1 MKKKVKNL
9 RSVIF
14 FVLMLIY
21 LHAFF
26 AAAVE
31 KPLELYKQA
40 IYTSKEGLPQNSIFS
55 IVQTPDG
62 FIWLATNAGI
72 ARFDG
77 VHFDVFN
84 RGNTPGL
91 ISDNS
96 EFLLVD
102 SRGVLWIGTYQG
114 GIMCYNNGI
123 FESKYTQSDGLVSN
137 NIRVILESR
146 CGSSCFWIGTV
157 SGLNRLEQGKV
168 ITVPFPGTAR
178 SHKVQALAEDS
189 RGQLWVGTSGGLLVV
204 TKDQDQYVMKHAGF
218 ENSEISALVIDP
230 ADQLWL
236 GTNGNG
242 LIRVQGDSRTVFTTG
257 NGLSS
262 NLIGPLYMDE
272 EGALWVGT
280 RDGGLNWLKDNKIS
294 GFNIE
299 KGLSH
304 NYILSVFKDREGN
317 IWIGT
322 NGGGLNLL
330 SNSKITTYDTKKGL
344 SYDQVYGIY
353 QDSRGCIWVGTYG
366 FGVNCV
372 KDGRVIR
379 NLTEKDGLPGSNILT
394 ICEDPEGNMWF
405 GTYGK
410 GIARLDMKNGTMKT
424 YTTRDGLV
432 SDFVY
437 GLYVD
442 REKRFWVGTNKGG
455 LHLFYNG
462 RFTLEKKLEDKVRV
476 FLEDSRGNLW
486 VGTDVS
492 GLFRLTNGKSEVFN
506 VSHGLSNQDIMCIF
520 EDKAG
525 DIWIATYGGG
535 VNRYTY
541 ANGQFNSI
549 GQKHGLPHD
558 IVYWILEDDSHH
570 LWMSTMEGI
579 FRVSRRELE
588 NFFNGTSADVSGTTF
603 DEAYGM
609 KVRECNGG
617 TQPSGWR
624 TNDGRLWF
632 ITAAGVAV
640 INPAEMLEKTLP
652 PPVVIKQITIDKKIY
667 IPAALRDQLLAPPGK
682 GNIEVRYAGLS
693 FVVPERVTFAYKLE
707 GYDEDWVK
715 AGNRRAAYYTN
726 IPYGTYNFRVKAC
739 NHEGIWN
746 EKGVSIKITIRPHFW
761 KTWWFGILS
770 LIFIL
775 LLIGLFF
782 ILKMRNIKKRQQVLE
797 DQVTERTQTLRNKTG
812 ELENK
817 KTTLEK
823 INNIVKSI
831 NAEVDPQD
839 ILTTILMETAILE
852 RIERGGALVYDRSMD
867 AYVLK
872 AALGYDE
879 NQLQSLRFSRQEAE
893 DRYIKGA
900 REINPDIFIVKN
912 ISGRPGE
919 KKIEPIGIPKSMLVM
934 KIRGGDTPDTAA
946 GYLILDDMEE
956 EDAFDHKDIELLI
969 GLKDHIAS
977 AFIKSKLLL
986 ELEAEREA
994 AEEANQ
1000 AKSMFL
1006 ARMSH
1011 EIRTPMNSVIGFADM
1026 LLDTQLDAEQREF
1039 TLNINKSGE
1048 TLLLLIDEILD
1059 FSKIE
1064 AGQLS
1069 FQPIDFD
1076 PEVTAFDVCQL
1087 MQPRLE
1093 NKPVEILCRI
1103 GDNLPA
1109 YVKSDV
1115 GRIRQVIVNLMS
1127 NAIKFTNTGEIE
1139 LSMDILE
1146 EKQGRLKLHVM
1157 VRDTGIGI
1165 AEDQIDTIFEVF
1177 HQADGSITREYG
1189 GTGLGLAISK
1199 QIALLLGGDIRV
1211 ESRKGKGSTF
1221 HFTAWVEK
1229 SLQKNTQT
1237 QWSSWQG
1244 LGGKKALLVDH
1255 NSSNLDIL
1263 FHMIQRAGMRPV
1275 QLDKGEMV
1283 PVVIEEALETGD
1295 PFDICLMN
1303 IQMPG
1308 LSGCEAAKQIRSS
1321 PDHRAARVLLLG
1333 FAPPT
1338 ARHKEKCDTSGFD
1351 GFLPKPIQPHKL
1363 LTMMKRLL
1371 VKAEEK
1377 ESPDS
1382 KDVITKQE
1390 PVITQHSLMEE
1401 AKHAVHILL
1410 VEDNPLNQKLA
1421 RSMLT
1426 KGGYRL
1432 DAVNN
1437 GKEAVETYTN
1447 APEKFNLIFMDINMP
1462 VMDGREA
1469 AQTIRNM
1476 GFTEVPIIAMTAHAL
1491 KKDREA
1497 CLQAG
1502 MNDYISKPIKREVVF
1517 NMVKKWVFK
1526 NDVL

>member
-1 MKKKVKNL
+1 MKKEIKNL
-9 RSVIF
+9 GAVIV
-14 FVLMLIY
+14 FVLIY
-21 LHAFF
+21 LQAFF
-26 AAAVE
+26 AVAVE
-31 KPLELYKQA
+31 KPLELYKQTV
-40 IYTSKEGLPQNSIFS
+40 YTSLEGLPQNSIFS

-84 RGNTPGL
+84 RQNTPGM

-102 SRGVLWIGTYQG
+102 RQGILWIATYQG
-114 GIMCYNNGI
+114 GIMSYQNGI
-123 FESKYTQSDGLVSN
+123 FENKYTQSDGLVSN
-137 NIRVILESR
+137 NVRVILESR
-146 CGSSCFWIGTV
+146 YGSSSFWIGTV
-157 SGLNRLEQGKV
+157 DGLNRLEQGK
-168 ITVPFPGTAR
+168 IFTVPFPGTAR
-178 SHKVQALAEDS
+178 SHKVQALLEDS
-189 RGQLWVGTSGGLLVV
+189 RGQLWVGTNEGLLVV
-204 TKDQDQYVMKHAGF
+204 TKNQDQYVMKHAGF
-218 ENSEISALVIDP
+218 ESIEITALVIDRE
-230 ADQLWL
+230 DRLWV
-236 GTNGNG
+236 GTSGHG
-242 LIRVQGDSRTVFTTG
+242 LISVQGDYRRVFTTE

-262 NLIGPLYMDE
+262 NLIETLYMDG
-272 EGALWVGT
+272 EGALWIGT
-280 RDGGLNWLKDNKIS
+280 RDAGLMRLKHDQIS
-294 GFNIE
+294 GFNLE

-317 IWIGT
+317 LWIGT

-330 SNSKITTYDTKKGL
+330 SDSKITTYDTKRGL

-353 QDSRGCIWVGTYG
+353 QDSRGSIWVGTYG
-366 FGVNCV
+366 FGVNCI

-379 NLTEKDGLPGSNILT
+379 QLTRKDGLPTGNVLT

-410 GIARLDMKNGTMKT
+410 GIVRLNMEDGSMKT
-424 YTTRDGLV
+424 YTTRNGLI

-442 REKRFWVGTNKGG
+442 RKNRFWVGTNKGG
-455 LHLFYNG
+455 LHLFSNG
-462 RFTLEKKLEDKVRV
+462 RFVLEKKLEDKVRV

-486 VGTDVS
+486 VGTDIS
-492 GLFRLTNGKSEVFN
+492 GLFRLTNGKSEAFN
-506 VSHGLSNQDIMCIF
+506 ETHGLSSQDIMSIF

-535 VNRYTY
+535 VNRYRY
-541 ANGQFNSI
+541 ADGQFKSI

-558 IVYWILEDDSHH
+558 IVYWILEDDSHN

-579 FRVSRRELE
+579 FRVSRQELE
-588 NFFNGTSADVSGTTF
+588 NFFNGASGDVSGTTF

-624 TNDGRLWF
+624 TRDGRLWF

-640 INPAEMLEKTLP
+640 IDPGEMLEKTLP
-652 PPVVIKQITIDKKIY
+652 PPVVIKQITVDNITY
-667 IPAALRDQLLAPPGK
+667 IPAALRDQLVTPPGK
-682 GNIEVRYAGLS
+682 GDIEVRYTGLS

-707 GYDEDWVK
+707 GYDENWTK
-715 AGNRRAAYYTN
+715 PGTRRTAYYTN

-746 EKGVSIKITIRPHFW
+746 EKGESIKITIRPHFW
-761 KTWWFGILS
+761 KTWWFGILG

-775 LLIGLFF
+775 LLIGLFY
-782 ILKMRNIKKRQQVLE
+782 ILKMKNIKTRQRVLEQQVA
-797 DQVTERTQTLRNKTG
+797 ERTRNLRNKTR
-812 ELENK
+812 ELEDK

-831 NAEVDPQD
+831 NSEVDPQD
-839 ILTTILMETAILE
+839 ILTTILMETAISE
-852 RIERGGALVYDRSMD
+852 RIERGGALVYDKSLD
-867 AYVLK
+867 AYIFK

-879 NQLQSLRFSRQEAE
+879 NQLQSLQFSRQEAE
-893 DRYIKGA
+893 NRYIKGT
-900 REINPDIFIVKN
+900 REIYPDIFIVKN

-919 KKIEPIGIPKSMLVM
+919 KEINPIGIPKSMLVM
-934 KIRGGDTPDTAA
+934 KIREGDAPDAVA
-946 GYLILDDMEE
+946 GYLIFDDMEE
-956 EDAFDHKDIELLI
+956 ENAFDHKDIELLT

-986 ELEAEREA
+986 ELEAERET

-1026 LLDTQLDAEQREF
+1026 LLDTTLNAEQREF
-1039 TLNINKSGE
+1039 ILNINKSGE
-1048 TLLLLIDEILD
+1048 TLLQLIDEILD

-1076 PEVTAFDVCQL
+1076 PELTAFDVCQL
-1087 MQPRLE
+1087 MQPRLG

-1109 YVKSDV
+1109 YIKSDV
-1115 GRIRQVIVNLMS
+1115 GRIRQVLDNLMS
-1127 NAIKFTNTGEIE
+1127 NAVKFTNTGEIE
-1139 LSMDILE
+1139 LAMDIRE
-1146 EKQGRLKLHVM
+1146 EKQDRLKLHVM

-1165 AEDQIDTIFEVF
+1165 AKDKIDTIFEVF
-1177 HQADGSITREYG
+1177 QQADGSITRKYG

-1199 QIALLLGGDIRV
+1199 QIALLMGGDIRV
-1211 ESRKGKGSTF
+1211 ESEEGKGSTF
-1221 HFTAWVEK
+1221 HFTAWVGK
-1229 SLQKNTQT
+1229 SHQKNTQT

-1244 LGGKKALLVDH
+1244 LEGKKVLLVDH

-1263 FHMIQRAGMRPV
+1263 YHMIQRAGMRPL
-1275 QLDKGEMV
+1275 QLDKGEKV
-1283 PVVIEEALETGD
+1283 LSTVKEALETGD
-1295 PFDICLMN
+1295 PFDICLLN

-1308 LSGCEAAKQIRSS
+1308 LSGCEVVKQVRSCPHRQAANL
-1321 PDHRAARVLLLG
+1321 PLLG

-1338 ARHKEKCDTSGFD
+1338 ARQEEKCHGSGFD
-1351 GFLPKPIQPHKL
+1351 GFLPKPIRPHKL

-1371 VKAEEK
+1371 VDGGETGPTA
-1377 ESPDS
+1377 S
-1382 KDVITKQE
+1382 KDVIIKQQG
-1390 PVITQHSLMEE
+1390 VVTRHSLLEE

-1410 VEDNPLNQKLA
+1410 VEDNLLNQKLA

-1432 DAVNN
+1432 DVVNN
-1437 GKEAVETYTN
+1437 GKEAVDTYTN
-1447 APEKFNLIFMDINMP
+1447 APEKFDLIFMDINMP

-1469 AQTIRNM
+1469 AQTIRNK

-1502 MNDYISKPIKREVVF
+1502 MNDYISKPIKRDVVF

-1526 NDVL
+1526 DDER

>member
-1 MKKKVKNL
+1 MKNKIKNL
-9 RSVIF
+9 RTVIV
-14 FVLMLIY
+14 FVVIY
-21 LHAFF
+21 LHALF
-26 AAAVE
+26 AGAVE
-31 KPLELYKQA
+31 KPLELYKHTV
-40 IYTSKEGLPQNSIFS
+40 YTSKEGLPQNSIFS

-62 FIWLATNAGI
+62 FIWLTTNAGI

-77 VHFDVFN
+77 VDFDVFN
-84 RGNTPGL
+84 LENTPGL

-102 SRGVLWIGTYQG
+102 RRGVLWIGTYQG
-114 GIMCYNNGI
+114 GIMWYKNGI
-123 FESKYTQSDGLVSN
+123 FEEKYTQIDGLVSN
-137 NIRVILESR
+137 NIKVILESLDD
-146 CGSSCFWIGTV
+146 SSSFWIGTV
-157 SGLNRLEQGKV
+157 NGLNRLESRKI

-178 SHKVQALAEDS
+178 SHIVQALAEDP
-189 RGQLWVGTSGGLLVV
+189 RGQLWVGTNEGLLEV
-204 TKDQDQYVMKHAGF
+204 TKNQDQYIMKQAGF
-218 ENSEISALVIDP
+218 KGVEITDLVFDREGR
-230 ADQLWL
+230 LWV

-242 LIRVQGDSRTVFTTG
+242 VIRVQGDSRTIFTTG

-262 NLIGPLYMDE
+262 NLIGTLYMDE
-272 EGALWVGT
+272 DGALWIGT
-280 RDGGLNWLKDNKIS
+280 KEAGLNRLKDNQIS
-294 GFNIE
+294 GFNTGD
-299 KGLSH
+299 GLSH
-304 NYILSVFKDREGN
+304 NYVLSLFKDREGN

-330 SNSKITTYDTKKGL
+330 SDTKITTYDTKKGL
-344 SYDQVYGIY
+344 AYDQVYGIF
-353 QDSRGCIWVGTYG
+353 QDSRGCLWVGTYG
-366 FGVNCV
+366 FGVNCI

-379 NLTEKDGLPGSNILT
+379 HLTEKDGLPSGNILT

-410 GIARLDMKNGTMKT
+410 GIARLDMKNGTIKT

-432 SDFVY
+432 SNFVY

-442 REKRFWVGTNKGG
+442 REKRLWVGTNKGG
-455 LHLFYNG
+455 LHLFSNG

-476 FLEDSRGNLW
+476 FLEDRRGNLW
-486 VGTDVS
+486 VGTDIS
-492 GLFRLTNGKSEVFN
+492 GLYRLTNGKSEVFN
-506 VSHGLSNQDIMCIF
+506 VSHGLSSQDIMCIF

-541 ANGQFNSI
+541 ADGKFTSI
-549 GQKHGLPHD
+549 GQKQGLPHD
-558 IVYWILEDDSHH
+558 IVYWILEDDSHY
-570 LWMSTMEGI
+570 LWMSTMAGI

-588 NFFNGTSADVSGTTF
+588 KFFNGTSNVISGTTF

-632 ITAAGVAV
+632 ITAAGLAV
-640 INPAEMLEKTLP
+640 INPAEMLEKNFP

-667 IPAALRDQLLAPPGK
+667 IPAALGDQLPVPPGK
-682 GNIEVRYAGLS
+682 GDIEVRYAGLS

-707 GYDEDWVK
+707 GYDEDWTK
-715 AGNRRAAYYTN
+715 PGTRRTAYYTN
-726 IPYGTYNFRVKAC
+726 IPYGTYNFRVKAR

-746 EKGVSIKITIRPHFW
+746 EKGASIKITIRPYFW
-761 KTWWFGILS
+761 KTWWFRILG

-782 ILKMRNIKKRQQVLE
+782 ILIMRNIKKQKQVLE
-797 DQVTERTQTLRNKTG
+797 QQVAERTQTLRNKTR

-839 ILTTILMETAILE
+839 ILTTILMETAVME
-852 RIERGGALVYDRSMD
+852 QVDRGGALVYDKSLD
-867 AYVLK
+867 AYVFK
-872 AALGYDE
+872 AALGYKV
-879 NQLQSLRFSRQEAE
+879 NQLQPLQFSRQEAE
-893 DRYIKGA
+893 RRYINGA
-900 REINPDIFIVKN
+900 GEIYPDIFIVKN

-919 KKIEPIGIPKSMLVM
+919 EKIKPTGIPKSMLVM
-934 KIRGGDTPDTAA
+934 KIREGDAPDTAA
-946 GYLILDDMEE
+946 GYLIFDDMEKE
-956 EDAFDHKDIELLI
+956 NAFDNKDIDLLI

-1026 LLDTQLDAEQREF
+1026 LLDTQLNPEQREF

-1048 TLLLLIDEILD
+1048 TLLHLIDEILD

-1076 PEVTAFDVCQL
+1076 PEVTAFDVCQS
-1087 MQPRLE
+1087 MQPRLG

-1115 GRIRQVIVNLMS
+1115 GRIRQVLVNLMS
-1127 NAIKFTNTGEIE
+1127 NAVKFTNSGEIE
-1139 LSMDILE
+1139 LAMDISE
-1146 EKQGRLKLHVM
+1146 KKQGRLKLLVT

-1165 AEDQIDTIFEVF
+1165 TEDQLDAIFEVF

-1199 QIALLLGGDIRV
+1199 QIALLMGGDIKV
-1211 ESRKGKGSTF
+1211 ESEGGKGSTF
-1221 HFTAWVEK
+1221 YFTAWVEK

-1237 QWSSWQG
+1237 RWSSWQG
-1244 LGGKKALLVDH
+1244 LEGKKVLLVDH

-1263 FHMIQRAGMRPV
+1263 SHMLQRAGMRSV
-1275 QLDKGEMV
+1275 QVDKGEKAMA
-1283 PVVIEEALETGD
+1283 VIAEALETGE

-1303 IQMPG
+1303 IEMPG
-1308 LSGCEAAKQIRSS
+1308 LSSIEAAKQIRSS
-1321 PDHRAARVLLLG
+1321 PGQRTARLPILG
-1333 FAPPT
+1333 FAPPA
-1338 ARHKEKCDTSGFD
+1338 ARQKEKYQTSGFD
-1351 GFLPKPIQPHKL
+1351 GFLPKPIQPQKL

-1382 KDVITKQE
+1382 KNVRTQQE
-1390 PVITQHSLMEE
+1390 PVVTQHSLMEE
-1401 AKHAVHILL
+1401 AKHSVHILL

-1426 KGGYRL
+1426 KGGYHL

-1447 APEKFNLIFMDINMP
+1447 APEKFDLIFMDVNMP

-1469 AQTIRNM
+1469 ARTIRDK
-1476 GFTEVPIIAMTAHAL
+1476 GFTTVPIIAMTAHAL
-1491 KKDREA
+1491 EKDREA

>member
-1 MKKKVKNL
+1 MKKKIKNL
-9 RSVIF
+9 GYVIF
-14 FVLMLIY
+14 FVLIY
-21 LHAFF
+21 LHAFI
-26 AAAVE
+26 ALAVE
-31 KPLELYKQA
+31 KPFELYIQTV
-40 IYTSKEGLPQNSIFS
+40 YTSLEGLPQNSIFS

-62 FIWLATNAGI
+62 FIWIATNAGI

-84 RGNTPGL
+84 RENTPGM

-96 EFLLVD
+96 EFLMVD
-102 SRGVLWIGTYQG
+102 SQGVLWIATYQG
-114 GIMCYNNGI
+114 GIMCYKNGI
-123 FESKYTQSDGLVSN
+123 FENKYTQSDGLVSN
-137 NIRVILESR
+137 NVRVILESR
-146 CGSSCFWIGTV
+146 DGSSSFWIGTV
-157 SGLNRLEQGKV
+157 NGLNRLEQGK
-168 ITVPFPGTAR
+168 IFTVLFPGTAR

-189 RGQLWVGTSGGLLVV
+189 RGQLWVGTNEGLLVV
-204 TKDQDQYVMKHAGF
+204 TKNQDQYVMKHTGF
-218 ENSEISALVIDP
+218 KSAEITALFIDREER
-230 ADQLWL
+230 LWV
-236 GTNGNG
+236 GTNGSG
-242 LIRVQGDSRTVFTTG
+242 VIRVQGDSHTVFTTK

-262 NLIGPLYMDE
+262 NLIETLYNDG

-280 RDGGLNWLKDNKIS
+280 RDAGLNWLKDNQVS
-294 GFNIE
+294 SFNTE

-304 NYILSVFKDREGN
+304 NYIMSVFKDREGN
-317 IWIGT
+317 LLIGT

-330 SNSKITTYDTKKGL
+330 SNSKITTYDTKRGL
-344 SYDQVYGIY
+344 SYDQVYGVY
-353 QDSRGCIWVGTYG
+353 QDSRGYIWVGTYG
-366 FGVNCV
+366 FGVNCI

-379 NLTEKDGLPGSNILT
+379 QLTVQDGLPNDNILT

-405 GTYGK
+405 GTYGG
-410 GIARLDMKNGTMKT
+410 GIVRLNMKDGSLKT
-424 YTTRDGLV
+424 YTTRDGLI
-432 SDFVY
+432 SDFIY
-437 GLYVD
+437 GIYVD
-442 REKRFWVGTNKGG
+442 RKDRFWVGTNKGG
-455 LHLFYNG
+455 LHLFSNG

-486 VGTDVS
+486 VGTDID
-492 GLFRLTNGKSEVFN
+492 GLLRITNSKSEVFN
-506 VSHGLSNQDIMCIF
+506 VTHGLSSQDIMSIF

-541 ANGQFNSI
+541 ADGEFKSI

-558 IVYWILEDDSHH
+558 IVYWILEDDNHH

-579 FRVSRRELE
+579 FRVNRQELE
-588 NFFNGTSADVSGTTF
+588 NFFNGTSDVVNGTTF

-609 KVRECNGG
+609 KVREGNGG
-617 TQPSGWR
+617 SQPSGWR

-640 INPAEMLEKTLP
+640 IDPAEMLETTLP
-652 PPVVIKQITIDKKIY
+652 PPVVIKQISVDNKIY
-667 IPAALRDQLLAPPGK
+667 IPAALRGQLVTPPGK
-682 GNIEVRYAGLS
+682 GNIEVRYTGLS
-693 FVVPERVTFAYKLE
+693 FVVPERVIFAYKLE
-707 GYDEDWVK
+707 GYDEDWTQP
-715 AGNRRAAYYTN
+715 GTRRTAYYTN
-726 IPYGTYNFRVKAC
+726 IPYGTYNFRVKAR

-746 EKGVSIKITIRPHFW
+746 EKGESIKITIRPHFW
-761 KTWWFGILS
+761 KTWWFRILG

-775 LLIGLFF
+775 LLIGLFY
-782 ILKMRNIKKRQQVLE
+782 ILKMRNIKTRQRELEQQVA
-797 DQVTERTQTLRNKTG
+797 ERTHTLKNKTG

-817 KTTLEK
+817 RTTLEN

-852 RIERGGALVYDRSMD
+852 RIERGGALVYDKSLD
-867 AYVLK
+867 AYIFK

-879 NQLQSLRFSRQEAE
+879 NQLHSLQFSRQEAE
-893 DRYIKGA
+893 NRYINGSV
-900 REINPDIFIVKN
+900 EIYPDIFIVKN

-919 KKIEPIGIPKSMLVM
+919 EKIKPIGIPKSMLVM
-934 KIRGGDTPDTAA
+934 KIREGDAPDAVA
-946 GYLILDDMEE
+946 GYLIFDDMEE
-956 EDAFDHKDIELLI
+956 ENAFDHKDIELLT

-1026 LLDTQLDAEQREF
+1026 LLDTQLNAEQREF

-1048 TLLLLIDEILD
+1048 TLLQLIDEILD

-1069 FQPIDFD
+1069 FQPIDVD

-1087 MQPRLE
+1087 MQPRLGD
-1093 NKPVEILCRI
+1093 KPVEILCRI
-1103 GDNLPA
+1103 GHNLPA

-1115 GRIRQVIVNLMS
+1115 GRIRQVLVNLMS
-1127 NAIKFTNTGEIE
+1127 NAVKFTNTGEIE
-1139 LSMDILE
+1139 LAMDIQE
-1146 EKQGRLKLHVM
+1146 EKEDMLKLHVM

-1165 AEDQIDTIFEVF
+1165 DKDQVDTIFEVF
-1177 HQADGSITREYG
+1177 QQADGSITREYG

-1199 QIALLLGGDIRV
+1199 QIALLMGGDIRV
-1211 ESRKGKGSTF
+1211 ESEEGKGSTF

-1229 SLQKNTQT
+1229 SHQKNMQT
-1237 QWSSWQG
+1237 QLSSWQD
-1244 LGGKKALLVDH
+1244 LEGKKVLLVDH

-1263 FHMIQRAGMRPV
+1263 FQMIQRAGMRPV
-1275 QLDKGEMV
+1275 QLDKSEKVLATING
-1283 PVVIEEALETGD
+1283 ALESGD
-1295 PFDICLMN
+1295 PFDICLLNM
-1303 IQMPG
+1303 QMPG
-1308 LSGCEAAKQIRSS
+1308 IGDCEVVKQVRGCPHQQAANL
-1321 PDHRAARVLLLG
+1321 PLLG
-1333 FAPPT
+1333 FASPT
-1338 ARHKEKCDTSGFD
+1338 ARQKEKCYGLGFD
-1351 GFLPKPIQPHKL
+1351 GFLPKPIQPQKL
-1363 LTMMKRLL
+1363 LTMIKRLL
-1371 VKAEEK
+1371 VGGGETEPTAN
-1377 ESPDS
+1377 
-1382 KDVITKQE
+1382 KDTIIKQKG
-1390 PVITQHSLMEE
+1390 VVTRHSLIEE
-1401 AKHAVHILL
+1401 ARHSVHILL
-1410 VEDNPLNQKLA
+1410 AEDNPLNQKLA
-1421 RSMLT
+1421 RFMLT

-1432 DAVNN
+1432 DVANN
-1437 GKEAVETYTN
+1437 GKEAVDTFIK
-1447 APEKFNLIFMDINMP
+1447 APGKFDLIFMDINMP

-1469 AQTIRNM
+1469 AQTIRNK

-1491 KKDREA
+1491 KEDREA

-1526 NDVL
+1526 NDEL